1 MAAMTVPSE
10 EMLVLELAGGTVYF
24 RLRPDLAPL
33 TVARITDLAD
43 QGFYNGLFFQRVV
56 NNFVA
61 QGGDPTGTG
70 SGGSGQF
77 IPAELT
83 QTPFVRGT
91 VGMARA
97 NDINSAD
104 SQFFIAF
111 ATNAQTSALTGNYT
125 VWAQVA
131 FGMDAIDQLV
141 RVQQTPNQP
150 PILPESNRMLSV
162 STEMVHLIANP
173 ASDPRTPID
182 VSDDLVLGTSGA
194 DSLMGYDGD
203 DSLSGGEG
211 NDTLIGGLGND
222 ILDGEDGTDVARLA
236 GSSSDYVFAR
246 LGTTVYLVDKIA
258 PEQGIETVKNVETLQ
273 FDNGS
278 VAVSNL
284 PTPQISVDGLRP
296 TLTSGND
303 AALGGNLNDSLSG
316 GAGNDTLVG
325 LNADDGMI
333 GGSGNDVLL
342 CDGNGAGNDILFGGD
357 GNDLGIGGP
366 GSDLMRGET
375 GNDTLMGG
383 SENDVLLGGT
393 GNDLLMGGTGA
404 DWLLGEAGNDTLIGD
419 SGADI
424 FDGGSGDDEIV
435 VAADDFLAAGGDGD
449 HDMVVLS
456 TAATGMA
463 AIDLRIAD
471 NQNASGVGPGLSG
484 FEDVDASQA
493 PVSVQLVATSA
504 NGHGSTLIGSAFADA
519 LLGGSN
525 TDVLEGNGGND
536 TLFAGDGND
545 QLYGGAGADTFVH
558 YDAAE
563 TNTTLFDFTP
573 GLDKV
578 RLYESLGL
586 TAQQAR
592 DGVVASGANAVLNIA
607 GHGSIIFVGL
617 APEALS
623 ASDFFVG

>member
-70 SGGSGQF
+70 SGGSGQN
-77 IPAELT
+77 IPAEFT

-91 VGMARA
+91 VGMARS

-104 SQFFIAF
+104 SQFFISYA
-111 ATNAQTSALTGNYT
+111 ANAQTSALTGNYT
-125 VWAQVA
+125 VWAQVV
-131 FGMDAIDQLV
+131 FGMDAVDQLV
-141 RVQQTPNQP
+141 RVQQTPGQAP
-150 PILPESNRMLSV
+150 VLPESNRMLSV

-173 ASDPRTPID
+173 ASDPRSPLD

-194 DSLMGYDGD
+194 DSLLGYDGN

-211 NDTLIGGLGND
+211 NDTLTGGLGSD
-222 ILDGEDGTDVARLA
+222 ILDGEDGTDVARLP

-246 LGTTVYLVDKIA
+246 LGTTVYLVDKVA
-258 PEQGIETVKNVETLQ
+258 PEQGFETVKNVETLQ

-278 VAVSNL
+278 VTVSNL

-296 TLTSGND
+296 TLTANND
-303 AALGGNLNDSLSG
+303 VALGGALNDSLNG
-316 GAGNDTLVG
+316 GAGNDTLLG
-325 LNADDGMI
+325 LNADDGLI
-333 GGSGNDVLL
+333 GGSGNDILL
-342 CDGNGAGNDILFGGD
+342 CDGTGAGNDILFGGD
-357 GNDLGIGGP
+357 GQDLGIGGP

-393 GNDLLMGGTGA
+393 GNDLLMGGSGA

-419 SGADI
+419 ANADI
-424 FDGGSGDDEIV
+424 FDGGSGDDCIIV
-435 VAADDFLAAGGDGD
+435 DASDFLANGGDGA
-449 HDMVVLS
+449 HDMLVLS
-456 TAATGMA
+456 AASAGIA
-463 AIDLRIAD
+463 SIDLRILD
-471 NQNASGVGPGLSG
+471 NQNASSVGPGLSG
-484 FEDVDASQA
+484 FEDVNASQA
-493 PVSVQLVATSA
+493 PQSVQLVASSS
-504 NGHGSTLIGSAFADA
+504 GQGSMLIGSAFGDLMAGGPDA
-519 LLGGSN
+519 
-525 TDVLEGNGGND
+525 DVLVGNGGND
-536 TLFAGDGND
+536 TIFAGDGDD
-545 QLYGGAGADTFVH
+545 QLSGGDGADIFVH

-563 TNTTLFDFTP
+563 TNTTLLDFMP
-573 GLDKV
+573 GLDHV

-592 DGVVASGANAVLNIA
+592 DAVVASGANSVLNIA
-607 GHGSIIFVGL
+607 GHGSITFVGL
-617 APEALS
+617 APAALS
-623 ASDFFVG
+623 ASDFLIG